1 MFTRRVVVVEDDPMM
16 RSMLASQLETAGFEV
31 GTASTGAD
39 ARRLCAIMDPDALI
53 MDIDLGTGMSGL
65 DVADALLAEFPHLTV
80 LYLTHL
86 PDPRFAGRLSESLP
100 TGIGYVRKESLVKP
114 GFLIEAL
121 DAVLRGTVDATH
133 RQDLDPQRPLVNL
146 SRTQIGV
153 LNLMAK
159 GYSNA
164 QIAEARGTTSRA
176 VQSLIARS
184 FPDLEF
190 NSTSDAT
197 ARMQLARDFLQ
208 RAGITLP
215 SHEVE

>member
-1 MFTRRVVVVEDDPMM
+1 MM
-16 RSMLASQLETAGFEV
+16 RSMLASQLEAAGFEV
-31 GTASTGAD
+31 GTASTGSD

-100 TGIGYVRKESLVKP
+100 TGVGYVRKESLVQP

-121 DAVLRGTVDATH
+121 DAVLRGTVEADH
-133 RQDLDPQRPLVNL
+133 RQDLDPKRPLTHL

-153 LNLMAK
+153 LSLMAK

-164 QIAEARGTTSRA
+164 EIAQARGTTSRA

-184 FPDLEF
+184 FPEVEF
-190 NSTSDAT
+190 KAAADSTE
-197 ARMQLARDFLQ
+197 RMQLARDFLQ
-208 RAGITLP
+208 QAGITLP
-215 SHEVE
+215 TQETE